1 MSLHVYIFCEK
12 SLGYCSSIK
21 CIATLIIIEFRKRY
35 FFSFDKDVTV
45 LIFFLKIMNEIYN
58 CWKYVIFK
66 KEKTVIFFVC
76 SPDLKLIPLNIDH
89 SFEVHVRPTCSTC
102 V

>member
-1 MSLHVYIFCEK
+1 MYISFVK
-12 SLGYCSSIK
+12 KFGILFKHKMHSNLNHKRIQ
-21 CIATLIIIEFRKRY
+21 KRY